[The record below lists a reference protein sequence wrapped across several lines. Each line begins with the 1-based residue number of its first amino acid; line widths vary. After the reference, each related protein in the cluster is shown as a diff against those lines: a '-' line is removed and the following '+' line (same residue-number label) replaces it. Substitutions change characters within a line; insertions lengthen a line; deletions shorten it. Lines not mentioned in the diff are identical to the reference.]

1 MIRLE
6 HPRPGGMWAGSEP
19 RLEARVTRVAGCIL
33 DKAFALSC
41 FDFSIQIEKMCEID
55 DFEDLG

>member
-19 RLEARVTRVAGCIL
+19 RLEARVTRDYGHYESVTV
-33 DKAFALSC
+33 
-41 FDFSIQIEKMCEID
+41 
-55 DFEDLG
+55 LGFQC